1 MGTEIEKLKTNED
14 KLKSIAINQ
23 LTQQCA
29 ELCRSEDIK
38 VPELEGDFGTFHKT
52 HNIYQST
59 YAGLNSWPWI
69 SSFMIGVTLPLAPAI
84 GIWAST
90 KGARQVY
97 KTNWRS
103 DKLAG
108 GFDVAVIFPSYK
120 FLHSLSKTKK
130 KLLDVHCQVDSIVE
144 DIINERKK
152 NHKGDHAL
160 GDEDLIDV
168 LLRVKKDR
176 SLEFSITNNNI
187 KAIINDMFGAG
198 TETSSTATVWAM
210 AEMMKNPSVFAK
222 LKKKCEKP
230 LGTVQHSM

>member
-1 MGTEIEKLKTNED
+1 MAMDIVFYDRCDIAFRPYSEYWRQMRKICVMELLSAKNVRSFSSIRNEEATIRSSSFSGEPVSFTESIIWFTSSMTCRSAFGQVLKQED
-14 KLKSIAINQ
+14 KF
-23 LTQQCA
+23 
-29 ELCRSEDIK
+29 IK
-38 VPELEGDFGTFHKT
+38 L
-52 HNIYQST
+52 
-59 YAGLNSWPWI
+59 
-69 SSFMIGVTLPLAPAI
+69 IGEVI
-84 GIWAST
+84 
-90 KGARQVY
+90 R
-97 KTNWRS
+97 
-103 DKLAG
+103 LAG

-120 FLHSLSKTKK
+120 FLHSLGKTKK

-152 NHKGDHAL
+152 NLATTHKGDHAL

-187 KAIINDMFGAG
+187 KAIIIDMFGAG

-230 LGTVQHSM
+230 LGTMQHSM